1 MEVTTDVSYCE
12 KAVIG
17 SVFADAAVMATVT
30 ELVAPHMF
38 QDAQLELIYKAMLS
52 LFNKGIGTDPLL
64 IDREMKL
71 LDAEL
76 YLKMNGLNWDPE
88 LFTCVLDS
96 TNAAEYA
103 RMVKD
108 EYMRRR
114 FSALFLLLMSAL
126 NDTSKDINTIMGMM
140 YKGVDELFNED
151 ATGDRARPI
160 QELVQYNFED
170 FRKNREE
177 GLQSRA
183 IPSGF
188 AEFDELTG
196 GGFFPSE
203 IYTMAARPSEGKSMI
218 TLHLLKE
225 IAQKGHYVRLVNH
238 EMADYDTANRLI
250 GMLTNVHPDSLRKG
264 VLTEAEEQQV
274 QDLIQGNLKEVKM
287 DVRFMGNAR
296 METIIT
302 ETMLAC
308 KRGKCDM
315 LAIDYLQ
322 MIDAPTDNKDTQDTA
337 IGKNITALK
346 ALAVKCKIPIIV
358 VSQMNREIERRGDK
372 YKLPLLSDLRNSGVI
387 EQTSDL
393 VTFLYRPDR
402 VGYTE
407 DEDGSSLIG
416 VSKLM
421 VLKNRNGGTGHAR
434 FRHNKTFTKLWDYI
448 PFLNKKK

>member
-177 GLQSRA
+177 GLLSRA
-183 IPSGF
+183 IPSRF
-188 AEFDELTG
+188 AEFVELTG

-225 IAQKGHYVRLVNH
+225 IAQKGH
-238 EMADYDTANRLI
+238 
-250 GMLTNVHPDSLRKG
+250 
-264 VLTEAEEQQV
+264 
-274 QDLIQGNLKEVKM
+274 
-287 DVRFMGNAR
+287 
-296 METIIT
+296 
-302 ETMLAC
+302 
-308 KRGKCDM
+308 
-315 LAIDYLQ
+315 
-322 MIDAPTDNKDTQDTA
+322 
-337 IGKNITALK
+337 
-346 ALAVKCKIPIIV
+346 
-358 VSQMNREIERRGDK
+358 
-372 YKLPLLSDLRNSGVI
+372 
-387 EQTSDL
+387 
-393 VTFLYRPDR
+393 
-402 VGYTE
+402 
-407 DEDGSSLIG
+407 
-416 VSKLM
+416 
-421 VLKNRNGGTGHAR
+421 
-434 FRHNKTFTKLWDYI
+434 
-448 PFLNKKK
+448 

>member
-1 MEVTTDVSYCE
+1 
-12 KAVIG
+12 
-17 SVFADAAVMATVT
+17 
-30 ELVAPHMF
+30 
-38 QDAQLELIYKAMLS
+38 
-52 LFNKGIGTDPLL
+52 
-64 IDREMKL
+64 
-71 LDAEL
+71 
-76 YLKMNGLNWDPE
+76 
-88 LFTCVLDS
+88 
-96 TNAAEYA
+96 
-103 RMVKD
+103 
-108 EYMRRR
+108 
-114 FSALFLLLMSAL
+114 
-126 NDTSKDINTIMGMM
+126 
-140 YKGVDELFNED
+140 
-151 ATGDRARPI
+151 
-160 QELVQYNFED
+160 
-170 FRKNREE
+170 
-177 GLQSRA
+177 
-183 IPSGF
+183 
-188 AEFDELTG
+188 
-196 GGFFPSE
+196 
-203 IYTMAARPSEGKSMI
+203 
-218 TLHLLKE
+218 
-225 IAQKGHYVRLVNH
+225 
-238 EMADYDTANRLI
+238 
-250 GMLTNVHPDSLRKG
+250 
-264 VLTEAEEQQV
+264 
-274 QDLIQGNLKEVKM
+274 M

-337 IGKNITALK
+337 IGKNINALK